1 MYDNEVELNF
11 VIGVIEDEIAYAKSC
26 LQPTDTGHISTAIG
40 WMQGRKRE
48 LERQLSALSSVGLE
62 QRSSKP

>member
-26 LQPTDTGHISTAIG
+26 LQPTDTGHINTAIG